1 MARRDVYHRPYMDFQ
16 NVLVKMFCFRMD
28 QLFKMWI
35 KYSKATQ
42 NGPHTLNWTNM
53 DQIPKAY
60 PKWTENNQN

>member
-1 MARRDVYHRPYMDFQ
+1 
-16 NVLVKMFCFRMD
+16 MD